1 MQTSTA
7 QGTAD
12 SGLFI
17 PIEPSLISSRNAQQS
32 VPSKRNLSGNER
44 ERSLGFR
51 FDKVD
56 YMIKGWECYKLTKI
70 NRVYF
75 TPAIFIESKELTP
88 PIGYVA
94 TEDGEQRFSF
104 SLQHRKNFVDN
115 RIGTCWVEDL
125 NEFLNTQFGQEFRT
139 DRCSQSFLK
148 RTSSNPNSRSIITV
162 TANLNLEI
170 KGDLLRYS
178 SISIFDIKC
187 NM

>member
-12 SGLFI
+12 RGLFI

-94 TEDGEQRFSF
+94 TEDGEQRFSI

-115 RIGTCWVEDL
+115 RIGTCWVDDLGEFLYLCERLGCYVEVDIVGLEVFLQAHEEDL
-125 NEFLNTQFGQEFRT
+125 ILNRWSTPKI
-139 DRCSQSFLK
+139 L
-148 RTSSNPNSRSIITV
+148 P
-162 TANLNLEI
+162 
-170 KGDLLRYS
+170 
-178 SISIFDIKC
+178 
-187 NM
+187 